1 MGKVKREFSD
11 ETKTRAVDDY
21 VSGRKSA
28 AEVATELQIGT
39 NMVYR
44 WRGEIEARAKGERI
58 EALIAEGNSLQQA
71 RRIQE
76 LEDELAEY
84 KKKLA
89 EEIVING
96 LLKKLQTSTHSQ
108 PESELTGLIKT
119 MKSSARKNGR
129 AK

>member
-11 ETKTRAVDDY
+11 EQKIKAVDDY

-28 AEVATELQIGT
+28 AEVAAELQIGT

-44 WRGEIEARAKGERI
+44 WRAELEARAKGERI
-58 EALIAEGNSLQQA
+58 ETLIAEGNSLQQA